1 MNSYLHFLFFT
12 PYVFFGPSLRSPP
25 TVPTVEVVV
34 HERIQHRTVEQF
46 IDIPVPQPQEEIVH
60 VPVKEYQDRHHHVE
74 VGGIARIPEPGGLN
88 RKNDEHDELMARN

>member
-74 VGGIARIPEPGGLN
+74 VGGNRQDSGARGTKQE
-88 RKNDEHDELMARN
+88 E

>member
-12 PYVFFGPSLRSPP
+12 PYVFFWAKPP
-25 TVPTVEVVV
+25 LSTVPTEVVV

-74 VGGIARIPEPGGLN
+74 VGRKSPGETGQ
-88 RKNDEHDELMARN
+88 KGD